1 MRKGIF
7 THRSSAQRP
16 VEISGMPH
24 LRKKEEGDILLWL
37 ESLYLPCLLLAERS
51 GHEALL
57 FLGQEKFRGWGRSR
71 GRSPGFSSSSTE
83 VLVSLQSGGFILHF
97 LHRATN

>member
-7 THRSSAQRP
+7 THRSSAQRL
-16 VEISGMPH
+16 VEISGMPP

-51 GHEALL
+51 RH
-57 FLGQEKFRGWGRSR
+57 
-71 GRSPGFSSSSTE
+71 
-83 VLVSLQSGGFILHF
+83 
-97 LHRATN
+97 